1 MIQINENSYQDVLFV
16 HIPKTAGSSISLELN
31 RMGLNMWVRNFHM
44 AHDTFQMLSNNNII
58 KDSVF
63 KFSVVRNP
71 YTRTYSYYRHFL
83 NIHKFVQSDKSFKDF
98 LSLIEDNAKPPK
110 TPLISID
117 QTSYLLN
124 IDNEISL
131 DKIYKF
137 EDLSSL
143 EDDLSITLPHVN
155 TGGYSKDEYMRVY
168 ENEYTVHRVKE
179 LFRRDF
185 EMLGYSKDFE
195 KSIV

>member
-1 MIQINENSYQDVLFV
+1 MIKINENNYQDVLFV
-16 HIPKTAGSSISLELN
+16 HIPKTAGTSISLELN
-31 RMGLNMWVRNFHM
+31 RKGLNKWVRNFYM
-44 AHDTFQMLSNNNII
+44 GHDTFQVLSNNNII
-58 KDSVF
+58 KDDIF

-71 YTRTYSYYRHFL
+71 YARTYSYYRHFL
-83 NIHKFVQSDKSFKDF
+83 KIHKFVQSDKSFIDF
-98 LSLIEDNAKPPK
+98 ISLIESNIKPPK

-117 QTSYLLN
+117 QTSYLIN

-131 DKIYKF
+131 DKVYKF
-137 EDLSSL
+137 EELSSL

-155 TGGYSKDEYMRVY
+155 TGRYSKDEYMMVY
-168 ENEYTVHRVKE
+168 QNEYTIHRVKE